1 LFVSDLRGREK
12 NGSKIDLTL
21 SKRRIP
27 DMLSVTETSASAP
40 DRPKPRNKA
49 RGPGVSDASL
59 KHEAMHVAQMR
70 DQELSEQTQ
79 WLLAVAH
86 SRDRAA
92 FGRLFDFFAP
102 RLKSMLARQGVSGAK
117 ADDIVQDVMLSVWRK
132 AGQFDP
138 GRAQASAWIYRIAR
152 NRHID
157 IVRRTGRP
165 VPEALLHED
174 EPQQDASQMLAMDQE
189 VSALRD
195 ALAGLNEEQRDV
207 IEQAYLGELSHSE
220 INRATG
226 LPLGTIKSRIRLG
239 LEKLRHELKELR

>member
-1 LFVSDLRGREK
+1 
-12 NGSKIDLTL
+12 
-21 SKRRIP
+21 
-27 DMLSVTETSASAP
+27 MAP
-40 DRPKPRNKA
+40 PVDEEF
-49 RGPGVSDASL
+49 S
-59 KHEAMHVAQMR
+59 Q
-70 DQELSEQTQ
+70 QTQ

-86 SRDRAA
+86 SQDRTA
-92 FGRLFDFFAP
+92 FARLFDFYAP
-102 RLKSMLARQGVSGAK
+102 RLKAMLARQGLSGPK
-117 ADDIVQDVMLSVWRK
+117 GDDIVQDVMLTVWRK

-157 IVRRTGRP
+157 IVRRAARP
-165 VPEALLHED
+165 VPDDLSDAP
-174 EPQQDASQMLAMDQE
+174 EPQPDASQMLALDQE
-189 VSALRD
+189 VAVLRRALS
-195 ALAGLNEEQRDV
+195 GLKQEQRDM